1 MSTLYDLQ
9 KELADACNAESYLV
23 QGGCEAFAEDEEN
36 IMQLVD
42 TRLAEVGGL
51 SIVVSTPD
59 AKVIG
64 GGNGAIAMEIE
75 ELAIR
80 VTETPAMSRTVPGN
94 ISALKAAQKIAFLFH
109 QPSLALQNIRQTADE
124 QAGTVSV
131 TCTFRTTINLT
142 DPSLPN
148 DPETPQED

>member
-9 KELADACNAESYLV
+9 KEIADACNAEAYLV
-23 QGGCEAFAEDEEN
+23 QGGCVAFAEDEED
-36 IMQLVD
+36 IMNKVD
-42 TRLAEVGGL
+42 TQLAEVAGL

-80 VTETPAMSRTVPGN
+80 VTETPALSRTSPGN
-94 ISALKAAQKIAFLFH
+94 LSALKAAQKIAFLFH
-109 QPSLALQNIRQTADE
+109 QPACALQNIRQTADE
-124 QAGTVSV
+124 HAGTVSV

-142 DPSLPN
+142 DP
-148 DPETPQED
+148 ETPQQEPSQQE